1 MRPTSLRAEVFARQG
16 DSLPQSVEGG
26 DASDELGTDQL
37 RVLGSSGSLESLLS
51 DVVISPPIFT
61 PQGDAIND
69 QVAIEYTLFSVLDA
83 VEVDVELLTLA
94 GQRVRS
100 LSGGVQGAGH
110 HALHWDG
117 RDEANQLVAP
127 GVYLARIGANTD
139 RGRVVRFGAV
149 AVAY

>member
-1 MRPTSLRAEVFARQG
+1 MRPTSSAPKSLRGRATRCPKA
-16 DSLPQSVEGG
+16 LKAATP
-26 DASDELGTDQL
+26 ADELGTDQL
-37 RVLGSSGSLESLLS
+37 RVLASSGSLESVLS
-51 DVVISPPIFT
+51 DVVITPAVCT

-69 QVAIEYTLFSVLDA
+69 QVAIEYTLFSVLNA

-94 GQRVRS
+94 GRRVRS
-100 LSGGVQGAGH
+100 LSGGVQGTGYH
-110 HALHWDG
+110 SLQWDG

-127 GVYLARIGANTD
+127 GVYLARIEANTD